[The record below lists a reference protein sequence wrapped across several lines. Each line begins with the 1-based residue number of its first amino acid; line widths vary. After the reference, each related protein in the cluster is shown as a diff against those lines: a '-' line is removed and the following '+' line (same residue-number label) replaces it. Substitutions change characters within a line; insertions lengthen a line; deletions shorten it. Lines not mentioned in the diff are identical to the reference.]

1 MQKEILLPKALPEG
15 FKEPHL
21 LSGKPKNSPI
31 LVGFSGGADSSAL
44 LLMLKVYCDKHGA
57 PLYAAH
63 LNHGIRGD
71 EADRDERFC
80 KEFAEALGVKFFS
93 VKLNVPEMAKQSGE
107 GIENAARNARYDFF
121 DEIMTENGISI
132 LATAHNADDNLE
144 TVIFNLSRG
153 AGLYG
158 LCGIPDSRPLKHGT
172 VIRPILALEKREIL
186 KFCEAHGIDFVTD
199 STNLENDYTR
209 NKIRNQIVPILKEIN
224 SGVIKNTSR
233 ATEALKEDS
242 LCLQS
247 ITDSF
252 VEANC
257 KNGSVSVK
265 ALETAQAS
273 IANRSLIRLYGEI
286 SNGGTLETT
295 HINALK
301 GLAKRAIPHSSISL
315 PSGIEAVV
323 EDGRLCFVKQKSK
336 PSEISFE
343 ARLSKGKN
351 EINTAGVD
359 IYLDSEQ
366 YSKNIYKK
374 STVLYITFDKIK
386 GDLVARNRQAGDKI
400 LSGGVHKS
408 LKKLLNEKK
417 IPLYLRS
424 RLPIICDD
432 NGILAIPFVA
442 VRDGARASLN
452 SNDNEKTVIAVCVKN
467 END

>member
-1 MQKEILLPKALPEG
+1 METLIPKGFTPPETLSKLPANE
-15 FKEPHL
+15 
-21 LSGKPKNSPI
+21 PI
-31 LVGFSGGADSSAL
+31 LVGLSGGADSSAL
-44 LLMLKVYCDKHGA
+44 LFMLSLYSKKSNA
-57 PLYAAH
+57 KIYAAH

-71 EADRDERFC
+71 EADRDEEFC
-80 KEFAEALGVKFFS
+80 KNFADSLNIEFFS
-93 VKLNVPEMAKQSGE
+93 KKLDIPAIAQRTGE
-107 GIENAARNARYDFF
+107 SIETAARNARYDFF
-121 DEIMTENGISI
+121 DSIMQEHGIKI

-144 TVIFNLSRG
+144 TLLFNIARG
-153 AGLYG
+153 TGLGG
-158 LCGIPDSRPLKHGT
+158 LCGIPESRQTKNGI
-172 VIRPILALEKREIL
+172 VIRPILSMEKSEIIE
-186 KFCEAHGIDFVTD
+186 FCKANDISFVTD
-199 STNLENDYTR
+199 STNLVNDYAR

-252 VEANC
+252 IEANC

-273 IANRSLIRLYGEI
+273 VANRSLIRLYGEI
-286 SNGGTLETT
+286 SNGGTLEAT

-315 PSGIEAVV
+315 PAGIEAVI